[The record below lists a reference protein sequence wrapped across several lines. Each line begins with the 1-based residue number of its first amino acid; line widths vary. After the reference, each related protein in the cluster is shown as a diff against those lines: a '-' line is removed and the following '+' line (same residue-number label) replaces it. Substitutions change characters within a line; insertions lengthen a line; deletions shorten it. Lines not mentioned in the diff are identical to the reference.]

1 MNQDGT
7 YSTTLMLADGMGW
20 HLRPASLLAKIA
32 HMFDADIFAER
43 GKRRASA
50 KSLSGI
56 VMLCASGGKH
66 LRVTAHGHDAR
77 DAIRAI
83 EAGFPMSVQGDGV
96 DCACEPTTED
106 QGCGEK
112 QHNDKK
118 EKKTKGVQMIIKKV
132 VAKVAGRGK
141 AVATTLSC
149 VAMPEAKKAF
159 LAGDFNGWNP
169 QADAMVRR
177 NGLFTRS
184 IKLAPG
190 EHQYKFIIDGEWYF
204 DPSAPTMASG
214 MGTSNN
220 VVRVNGVNT
229 P

>member
-1 MNQDGT
+1 MDNDAVFA
-7 YSTTLMLADGMGW
+7 TTLTLADEMGW
-20 HLRPASLLAKIA
+20 HLRPAAQLVTIA
-32 HMFDADIFAER
+32 RRFDSDIMAER
-43 GKRRASA
+43 GKRVVSA
-50 KSLSGI
+50 RSLLGI
-56 VMLCASGGKH
+56 VTLCASGGSH
-66 LRVTAHGHDAR
+66 LRITARGHDAKN
-77 DAIRAI
+77 AIRAI
-83 EAGFPMSVQGDGV
+83 EAGFPMSIQGDGG

-106 QGCGEK
+106 QDCGEK
-112 QHNDKK
+112 LQDDKK
-118 EKKTKGVQMIIKKV
+118 EKKTKGVEMIIKKV
-132 VAKVAGRGK
+132 VAKVADRGK

-149 VAMPEAKKAF
+149 VAMPEAKRAF

-184 IKLAPG
+184 IKLPPG